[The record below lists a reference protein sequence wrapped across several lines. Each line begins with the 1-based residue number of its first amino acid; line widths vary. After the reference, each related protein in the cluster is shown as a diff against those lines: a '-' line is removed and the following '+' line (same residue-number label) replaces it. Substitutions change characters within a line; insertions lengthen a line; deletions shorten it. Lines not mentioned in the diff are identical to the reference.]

1 MRAAIP
7 ALVVLLAGCT
17 TYGSEVER
25 IRQGLIGMKA
35 RSLSACL
42 PVPAEVQPAGDVEVV
57 IYRWN
62 LERTDPDDAVSIG
75 PIRPGDPTMNEDRQ
89 RREESDFLLTG
100 ERPEDTGYCEISVEV
115 ADGVIQAVR
124 VEGRERSGLNRDA
137 ACVMEARRCVPREPA
152 RPD

>member
-1 MRAAIP
+1 VRAAIT
-7 ALVVLLAGCT
+7 LLLLAGCT

-35 RSLSACL
+35 RSLSRCL
-42 PVPAEVQPAGDVEVV
+42 PVPAEVQPAGGVEVV

-62 LERTDPDDAVSIG
+62 LEPGEELYPVAGGPRGPADPVRTES
-75 PIRPGDPTMNEDRQ
+75 RQ

-100 ERPEDTGYCEISVEV
+100 ERPDETGYCEISVEV

-124 VEGRERSGLNRDA
+124 VEGRESSGLNRDA
-137 ACVMEARRCVPREPA
+137 ACVMEARACVPREDG
-152 RPD
+152 RS